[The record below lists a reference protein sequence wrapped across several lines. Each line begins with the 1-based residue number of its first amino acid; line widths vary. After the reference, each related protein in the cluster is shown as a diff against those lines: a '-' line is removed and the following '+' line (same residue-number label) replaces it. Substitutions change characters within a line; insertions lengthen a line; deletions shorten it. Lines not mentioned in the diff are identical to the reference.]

1 MLKIPKIL
9 RFLAIYIFSMTLLL
23 SLLRVVFYFFFQ
35 DPQSPLSA
43 YDLTMSL
50 WLGSRFDLRM
60 VVIMVAPLF
69 FLGGFSWFSPF
80 KSAGAKTFWLS
91 YLTLMFTIYSLFYI
105 VDFGYYSYLGTR
117 LDFTA
122 LRLLADTKTSME
134 MVWESYP
141 VLWILAGYIAIVW
154 IFKTLVNALFVKLTR
169 TPDVELSLVIKII
182 VGFVSF
188 FVMFAMGWGK
198 LDQYP
203 LRWSD
208 ASFSKH
214 PFAEQLTY
222 NPIHFFL
229 DTWKNGRVAYDID
242 TVRND
247 YDMMAD
253 YLGVVHKDKEKLNF
267 KREAK
272 PLFTIGNKPNVV
284 VILMESFAAYKS
296 SVSGN
301 PLDPSPYVKKY
312 ADEGW
317 YFKNYFTP
325 TVGTAR
331 SVYAMLTSLPDA
343 ELHGTSSRNPLI
355 VNQHSIFED
364 FKGYKKLYFIG
375 GSASWGNIRGMLNE
389 SMDNLD
395 LYEEQRYSAPRT
407 DVWGI
412 SDADLAVEANKV
424 LEKEQEPF
432 VAVIQTSGNHRPYTI
447 PDNDHGFKVRTD
459 VTLADVQK
467 YGFQSIKEYNSF
479 RFLDY
484 SVGLFMSEAK
494 KSPYYKNTI
503 FVFWGDH
510 GINGSAQHVDAAES
524 TSNLALGSFRVP
536 FIIFSPMIKEHKVID
551 TVMSELD
558 ALPSIASLAGID
570 YTATTL
576 GRNIFDPQFKD
587 SHFAFTMFNN
597 ADPVLGMVSDKYYYR
612 SMGKFEGL
620 YDIYSNDPMTDHSK
634 EHPELFKRMKDLSHG
649 IFETAKYIPYFN
661 KRRDAHE

>member
-1 MLKIPKIL
+1 M
-9 RFLAIYIFSMTLLL
+9 F
-23 SLLRVVFYFFFQ
+23 FY
-35 DPQSPLSA
+35 A
-43 YDLTMSL
+43 
-50 WLGSRFDLRM
+50 
-60 VVIMVAPLF
+60 
-69 FLGGFSWFSPF
+69 
-80 KSAGAKTFWLS
+80 
-91 YLTLMFTIYSLFYI
+91 

-122 LRLLADTKTSME
+122 TRLLIDFNTAME

-141 VLWILAGYIAIVW
+141 VIW
-154 IFKTLVNALFVKLTR
+154 IFIGYFSVIGIFAWLVNKLFS
-169 TPDVELSLVIKII
+169 SLCKRENVHYSILKKIV
-182 VGFVSF
+182 VGFASF
-188 FVMFAMGWGK
+188 LIVFAMGWGK
-198 LDQYP
+198 INQYP

-214 PFAEQLTY
+214 PFAAQLTY
-222 NPIHFFL
+222 NPIHYFF
-229 DTWKNGRVAYDID
+229 DTWKNGRVSYDVNK
-242 TVRND
+242 VRD
-247 YDMMAD
+247 YYDVVSS
-253 YLGVVHKDKEKLNF
+253 YLGVVHKDKAKLYF

-272 PLFTIGNKPNVV
+272 PVFTVGNKPNVV
-284 VILMESFAAYKS
+284 IVIMESFASYKS

-301 PLDPSPYVKKY
+301 PIDPSPYLKKY
-312 ADEGW
+312 ADKGW

-331 SVYAMLTSLPDA
+331 SIYAMLTSLPDT

-355 VNQHSIFED
+355 VNQHSVLED
-364 FKGYKKLYFIG
+364 FKDYKKLYFIG

-395 LYEEQRYSAPRT
+395 LYEEERYSAPRT

-447 PDNDHGFKVRTD
+447 PENDHGFKVRTD
-459 VTLADVQK
+459 VPLKEVQK
-467 YGFQSIKEYNSF
+467 YGFASLEEYNSF

-484 SVGLFMSEAK
+484 SVGLFMSEAE
-494 KSPYYKNTI
+494 KSKYFKNTI

-510 GINGSAQHVDAAES
+510 GIDGYSQHVPPAES
-524 TSNLALGSFRVP
+524 TSNLGLGSFRVP
-536 FIIFSPMIKEHKVID
+536 FVIYSPMIKEHKVFD

-558 ALPSIASLAGID
+558 ALPSIASLAGIS

-587 SHFAFTMFNN
+587 SHFAYTMMNRANPSFGIVG
-597 ADPVLGMVSDKYYYR
+597 DGYLYQTT
-612 SMGKFEGL
+612 GKFEGL
-620 YDIYSNDPMTDHSK
+620 YKIDGKDPMTDHSK
-634 EHPELFKRMKDLSHG
+634 EHPELFNEMKTLTHG
-649 IFETAKYIPYFN
+649 LYETAKYIPYFN
-661 KRRDAHE
+661 KRQDAHE